1 MNVQTHTTPPRTT
14 IVIGGGLAGIA
25 AAVRLAQQG
34 QRVTLVE
41 TRQRL
46 GGRATSFTDPTT
58 GQLLDNCQH
67 VLLGCCTNLL
77 DLYDRLGVP
86 QKIDWHPRL
95 YFAFPNKNHYSAQS
109 WVIDALESDD
119 LPAPLHLSASLL
131 AFRGLTV
138 LEKLA
143 IAKGMLAVMQAGR
156 LGRAQLHTISFAD
169 WLASVGQPMSLIEK
183 FWGPVVVSAI
193 NELPGRMSADAALQ
207 VFQEGMLAHRNAY
220 VMGLAAVPLVQLY
233 DPAEALLQRTGG
245 ELLLSTSAHQLQ
257 YDATTRRVVGLE
269 IDQGRTLTADA
280 YVSALPFDRL
290 AKLSPQSLRE
300 TDARLQG
307 VEQIQV
313 SPIIGIHL
321 VLEAEDDQPVMEL
334 PHLVVTG
341 TMIQWLFNKGMV
353 DHQAD
358 EVTDEAG
365 QVQPTP
371 TVRGQ
376 HLHAVI
382 SAAHAEVNEP
392 ASVLIERALREVR
405 SVLPKARQAKL
416 LHGRV
421 VKEKRATFSA
431 APGLNRYRP
440 MAGPRGEQGDAMNLY
455 LAGDWCQTGWP
466 ATMEGAVRSGYLAAE
481 ALLRD
486 QGHDVKLMVNDLQPS
501 ALYELIGRR

>member
-1 MNVQTHTTPPRTT
+1 MTSNTNHSQSRSV

-77 DLYDRLGVP
+77 DLYDRLGVN

-95 YFAFPNKNHYSAQS
+95 HFAFPNQNHFSAEP
-109 WVIDALESDD
+109 WVIDTLESDD
-119 LPAPLHLSASLL
+119 LPAPLHLSSSLL
-131 AFRGLTV
+131 SFRGLTII
-138 LEKLA
+138 EKLA
-143 IAKGMLAVMQAGR
+143 IARGMLAVMQAGR
-156 LGRAQLHTISFAD
+156 LGRAKLHTMNFAD
-169 WLASVGQPMSLIEK
+169 WLASVGQPTSLIEK

-193 NELPGRMSADAALQ
+193 NELPERMSADAALQ
-207 VFQEGMLAHRNAY
+207 VFQEGMLWHRQAY
-220 VMGLAAVPLVQLY
+220 VMGLSAVPLVQLY
-233 DPAEALLQRTGG
+233 DPAESLLERTGG

-257 YDATTRRVVGLE
+257 YDATTRRITGLV
-269 IDQGRTLTADA
+269 IDGDRILQADA

-290 AKLSPQSLRE
+290 AKLSPPALRQ

-307 VEQIQV
+307 VEQIEV

-321 VLEAEDDQPVMEL
+321 VLEAEDDQPVMDL

-358 EVTDEAG
+358 DVTDTAG
-365 QVQPTP
+365 QVQPMP

-382 SAAHAEVNEP
+382 SAAHAQVNEP
-392 ASVLIERALREVR
+392 APALIEKALHEVR
-405 SVLPKARQAKL
+405 SVLPRARQAKL

-421 VKEKRATFSA
+421 VKERRATFSA
-431 APGLNRYRP
+431 APGLNRFRP
-440 MAGPRGEQGDAMNLY
+440 VAAPMREQGDAVNLY

-466 ATMEGAVRSGYLAAE
+466 ATMEGAVRSGYLAAQ
-481 ALLRD
+481 ALLRE
-486 QGHDVKLMVNDLQPS
+486 QGHDVELMVNDLRPS
-501 ALYELIGRR
+501 ALYELVARR